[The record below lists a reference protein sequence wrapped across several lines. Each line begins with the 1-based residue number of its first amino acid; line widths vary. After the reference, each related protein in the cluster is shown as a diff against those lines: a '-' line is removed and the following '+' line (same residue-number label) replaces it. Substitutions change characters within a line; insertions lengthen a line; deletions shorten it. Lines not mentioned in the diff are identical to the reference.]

1 MIVGRAPT
9 HTFKIFRKYG
19 CLSTRYLI
27 YTLHS
32 VQNTERRRER
42 NTVDLFG
49 LIYAFVLILL
59 AVALPVQTSHQPP
72 FSHSRALSLVC
83 SHFPHNCL
91 SLSKILLRQLLST
104 SPPPSTILFN
114 CTIAI
119 VCRMHSDLV
128 NREKTVCC
136 KM

>member
-9 HTFKIFRKYG
+9 HTLEIFRKYG

-27 YTLHS
+27 YTVYKTPKAAGKEYSGFVRFDLCIRSYS
-32 VQNTERRRER
+32 VGGRSPSSNQPSA
-42 NTVDLFG
+42 TVL
-49 LIYAFVLILL
+49 
-59 AVALPVQTSHQPP
+59 S
-72 FSHSRALSLVC
+72 LSLVC

-104 SPPPSTILFN
+104 SSPPSTILFN